1 MHLDRRIV
9 WLLRVLLA
17 ILIVGLLV
25 GAIGWA
31 DFELALSQAN
41 WHWLAPVY
49 VTAAATILVNA
60 SLLRFLLTTGGLSI
74 RLRRVLLAKTLGAF
88 YSLILPGDLMAGV
101 AKWADLSAATG
112 DKAGVLSAMVLT
124 KVALAVPPLLIGS
137 VALLTS
143 NPLPTDSLTV
153 AAAATAVVV
162 ISATALLLNPATGR
176 RLNNAMVSIL
186 RYGPGFLRSPGERI
200 VSSLAGFQKLRWTE
214 YITVLSLS
222 FAVFGLNIL
231 GMSFAATAAGVSVPV
246 TALFW
251 INLILF
257 ITRLLPV
264 TIGNLGIREGVLVL
278 TFGLYGIDAAPAV
291 LVGLLMFSSVL
302 FVGFLGGVYQ
312 LAIASGWVAWHL
324 REEDR

>member
-1 MHLDRRIV
+1 MRLDHRIV
-9 WLLRVLLA
+9 WLLRALLA
-17 ILIVGLLV
+17 ILIVGLLI

-41 WHWLAPVY
+41 WHWLAAVY
-49 VTAAATILVNA
+49 VTAATTILVNA

-74 RLRRVLLAKTLGAF
+74 RLRRVLLAKSLGTF
-88 YSLILPGDLMAGV
+88 YALILPGELVAGV

-112 DKAGVLSAMVLT
+112 DRTKVLSAMVLT
-124 KVALAVPPLLIGS
+124 KVALAIPPLLTGS
-137 VALLTS
+137 VALLAN
-143 NPLPTDSLTV
+143 NPLPTNSLTV
-153 AAAATAVVV
+153 AAAATAFVV
-162 ISATALLLNPATGR
+162 ISTTALLLNPATGQ
-176 RLNNAMVSIL
+176 RLNDAMVSIL
-186 RYGPGFLRSPGERI
+186 RYGPGFLRLPGERL
-200 VSSLAGFQKLRWTE
+200 VSSLASFRKMRWTE
-214 YITVLSLS
+214 YFVVLCLS

-231 GMSFAATAAGVSVPV
+231 GMAFAATAAGVSVPV

-278 TFGLYGIDAAPAV
+278 TFGLYGIGAAPAV

-302 FVGFLGGVYQ
+302 FVGFLGGIYQ
-312 LAIASGWVAWHL
+312 LAIASGWVAWRI